1 MVLAVIGCDDPKPP
15 AVQAGR
21 LIETPGPG
29 SVIGK
34 VTFGGK
40 APEPAKIDN
49 SICKHAE
56 PIVDETVVVSPDGGL
71 ANVLVSVEGVRTPAN
86 VSKPKPVFDQKDCR
100 FIPHVIAVRAGQP
113 LTIKNS
119 DVDMHNVHATP
130 TDNPAFNVALAVQ
143 GSTKELT
150 LDRPEVIRVRCDVHP
165 WMTGYIGVF
174 ESDYVAVTA
183 ADGSF
188 EIKGLP
194 AGSYEL
200 KAWHERFG
208 ELKQTIEVKEGPAQA
223 NFAYDP
229 PR

>member
-1 MVLAVIGCDDPKPP
+1 MLAVVGCDDRKAAEAP
-15 AVQAGR
+15 AAK
-21 LIETPGPG
+21 LIETPGPA
-29 SVIGK
+29 SVHGT
-34 VTFGGK
+34 VRFGGK
-40 APEPAKIDN
+40 APEIATIDN

-56 PIVDETVVVSPDGGL
+56 SIVYETVLVSPAGGL
-71 ANVLVSVEGVRTPAN
+71 ANVIVSVVGLRTPVNATATQQ
-86 VSKPKPVFDQKDCR
+86 VFDQKDCR

-113 LTIKNS
+113 LTIRNS
-119 DVDMHNVHATP
+119 DVEMHNVHATP
-130 TDNPAFNVALAVQ
+130 TDNPAFNVALAVE
-143 GSTKELT
+143 GSTKDLT

-208 ELKQTIEVKEGPAQA
+208 ELKQTIQVTDGPVQA
-223 NFAYDP
+223 DFAYEP
-229 PR
+229 PK